1 MPGIH
6 GTAGAWT
13 LMFHGFANL
22 VYQAESGERGESETF
37 STNMAMFHAD
47 RSLGRGRFELR
58 VMASLEPTMGK
69 SGYPLLLQTGETADG
84 RNPLFDRQHPHDL
97 FMEISARYERSGF
110 FVYFA
115 PVGEPAIGPSAFMH
129 RLSAY
134 DNPVAPL
141 AHHWLDGAHISHGVL
156 TAGWQHGGTWKLD
169 GSIFNGREP
178 DAERWD
184 FDGLDLDSFAAR
196 LTWNPTPRWST
207 QVSAAKVSAPDRLHP
222 SLDVVR
228 FTASA
233 TYHRPMPRG
242 YWQTTLAY
250 GRNDTERLTAP
261 PAFLPRGVHLHFTPG
276 ISPVQ
281 HAILLETGLRFA
293 VAHSIFGRAEWAEKN
308 ELFLAADRRHDVV
321 YDVGKLSAGY
331 LFDFLARPSFRAGAG
346 SYASLLFIESELD
359 FVYGRT
365 PWSWGV
371 FLRLTLE

>member
-1 MPGIH
+1 
-6 GTAGAWT
+6 
-13 LMFHGFANL
+13 MFDGFANL
-22 VYQAESGERGESETF
+22 VHQAESGKRGESETF

-47 RSLGRGRFELR
+47 RSLGRGRLELR
-58 VMASLEPTMGK
+58 VMASLEPYMGK

-84 RNPLFDRQHPHDL
+84 KNPLFDRQHPHDL

-115 PVGEPAIGPSAFMH
+115 PVGEPALGPSAFMH
-129 RLSAY
+129 RLSAR

-141 AHHWLDGAHISHGVL
+141 AHHWLDGAHISHGVV
-156 TAGWQHGGTWKLD
+156 TFGWQRGGTWKVE

-184 FDGLDLDSFAAR
+184 FDGFDLDSFSAR
-196 LTWNPTPRWST
+196 LTWNPTPLWST
-207 QVSAAKVSAPDRLHP
+207 QVSAAKVSEPDRLHP

-233 TYHRPMPRG
+233 TYHRPAARG

-261 PAFLPRGVHLHFTPG
+261 PAFLPPGVHYHFTPG

-281 HAILLETGLRFA
+281 HAVLIETGLRFA
-293 VAHSIFGRAEWAEKN
+293 AAHSVFGRAEWAEKN

-321 YDVGKLSAGY
+321 YDVGKLSGGY
-331 LFDFLARPSFRAGAG
+331 VFDFLARPSFRAGAG
-346 SYASLLFIESELD
+346 SYASLASVESELD
-359 FVYGRT
+359 IVYGET

-371 FLRLTLE
+371 FLRLSLD